1 MARAIGIDLGTTNS
15 AVGLKRLDTDIIPNA
30 EGELLTPSVVGCSK
44 RGRWSKSGT
53 MIVGKHALEW
63 QVQDPENTLVSVKRL
78 MGRSFEDEEVQR
90 LLREGRYAY
99 SVKPLA
105 AGSKQSLA
113 VVLDGEEYRPEQ
125 ISGEILAKLKR
136 DCEAHLGEPVEY
148 AVVTVPA
155 YFNDKQKRA
164 TRMAA
169 AIAGLKVQRLLPEP
183 TAAAISFGVGDLG
196 EGESETVLVFD
207 MGGGTFDISV
217 LTMTEGH
224 FIEQGKGGDMWM
236 GGDDIDHLLSDHVL
250 RQTEEDN
257 EIEGLRELIEQL
269 PAAEKNR
276 FLGDLRSGVE
286 AAKIRLST
294 ERSAV
299 IEILGLLKDA
309 DGDILDVE
317 VEVTREQFEALLEP
331 FAERAAELTRA
342 VLASIQF
349 EPDLIDRVVM
359 VGGSS
364 YIPLIVDKM
373 KGVFGD
379 DKVQVH
385 KRPLL
390 AIAEGAAILAHRL
403 ADAYECPGCGQ
414 EVTQSDQTCAA
425 CGFDLAQD
433 LARKGVVD
441 IVHTTSHDY
450 YLELEDGSDHLL
462 VERNMP
468 LPFKT
473 QGTFRLMHPEQRLAH
488 FRFCNLVNEE
498 RESIGDLWLSF
509 DPDEDTRNTK
519 DDNKGSE
526 STEEVREVV
535 LDFEIDED
543 NLITVGASLADRP
556 EVRVSRTLSRG
567 HADERLFLEL
577 EGAIQR
583 VNDEEHKYFT
593 KYDFLFRS
601 GEIARAI
608 NDVIDQE
615 TGAEDLKASRG
626 AERQLAVAAELVAR
640 EESPTSNLFYLED
653 LLAAYGGLLEPGQRE
668 PLVKRIERLRER
680 NRTGTVKEILDA
692 RDKAHGEAD
701 KYPALGILMSVGDAA
716 ETLARTDPA
725 KAPRYDKHLRDLR
738 NAMLKNDVETFE
750 RLTQAIMPEVSAIL
764 RNRSKAD
771 LQIFKGVRK

>member
-15 AVGLKRLDTDIIPNA
+15 AMGLKRLETEIIPNA
-30 EGELLTPSVVGCSK
+30 EGELLMPSVVGRSPS
-44 RGRWSKSGT
+44 GQGSESGT

-63 QVQDPENTLVSVKRL
+63 RAQDPENTVVSVKRL
-78 MGRSFEDEEVQR
+78 MGRGFEDEEVQR
-90 LLREGRYAY
+90 LLREGRYDY
-99 SVKPLA
+99 QVKPLA

-113 VVLDGEEYRPEQ
+113 VVLNGQEYRPEE

-155 YFNDKQKRA
+155 YFNDKQKHA

-183 TAAAISFGVGDLG
+183 TAAAIAFGVGDLR

-217 LTMTEGH
+217 LTMTEGR

-236 GGDDIDHLLSDHVL
+236 GGDDIDHLLTDHVL
-250 RQTEEDN
+250 RETAEEN
-257 EIEGLRELIEQL
+257 EIDDPRALIDQL

-276 FLGDLRSGVE
+276 FLGDLRAGVE
-286 AAKIRLST
+286 AAKVRLSS
-294 ERSAV
+294 EKSAV

-317 VEVTREQFEALLEP
+317 VELTREQFETLLEP

-364 YIPLIVDKM
+364 YIPLIVNKM
-373 KGVFGD
+373 KGLFGE
-379 DKVQVH
+379 DKVLVH

-403 ADAYECPGCGQ
+403 ADTYECPNCGQ
-414 EVTQSDQTCAA
+414 EVAQADATCAA

-433 LARKGVVD
+433 LSRKGVVD

-450 YLELEDGSDHLL
+450 YLELEDGNDHLL

-473 QGTFRLMHPEQRLAH
+473 EGRFRLIHPEQRLAH
-488 FRFCNLVNEE
+488 FRFVNLVNDE

-509 DPDEDTRNTK
+509 DLVDDRPD
-519 DDNKGSE
+519 SE
-526 STEEVREVV
+526 SESEQHLREVV

-543 NLITVGASLADRP
+543 NLITVAASLADQP
-556 EVRVSRTLSRG
+556 DVRVSRTLSRG
-567 HADERLFLEL
+567 NADERLFLEL
-577 EGAIQR
+577 ETAIEK
-583 VNDEEHKYFT
+583 VNEEEHAYFT
-593 KYDFLFRS
+593 KYDFLLRS

-608 NDVIDQE
+608 NQVIDQQTGSE
-615 TGAEDLKASRG
+615 NLEVSHGAEQ
-626 AERQLAVAAELVAR
+626 QLAVATKLVEL
-640 EESPTSNLFYLED
+640 EESPSSNLFYLED
-653 LLAAYGGLLEPGQRE
+653 LLAIYGSLLAKDERE
-668 PLVKRIERLRER
+668 SLAERIEKFREV
-680 NRTGTVKEILDA
+680 NHSGTVEEILAA
-692 RDKAHGEAD
+692 RDQAHEEAD
-701 KYPALGILMSVGDAA
+701 KYQALDVLMSVGSAA
-716 ETLARTDPA
+716 NTLARTDPA
-725 KAPRYDKHLRDLR
+725 KAPRYDKQLQDLQT
-738 NAMLKNDVETFE
+738 ALFKEDTETFK
-750 RLTQAIMPEVSAIL
+750 RLAEEIMPEVNAIL
-764 RNRSKAD
+764 SGRDKEA
-771 LQIFKGVRK
+771 LHIFKGVRK

>member
-1 MARAIGIDLGTTNS
+1 MAKAIGIDLGTTNS
-15 AVGLKRLDTDIIPNA
+15 AMGLKRLETEIIPNA
-30 EGELLTPSVVGCSK
+30 EGDLLTPSVVGRSQGGQGAEP
-44 RGRWSKSGT
+44 RT

-63 QVQDPENTLVSVKRL
+63 RVQDPENTVVSVKRL
-78 MGRSFEDEEVQR
+78 MGRGFEDEEVQR
-90 LLREGRYAY
+90 LLRDGRYAY
-99 SVKPLA
+99 RVKPLA

-113 VVLDGEEYRPEQ
+113 VVLDGKEYRPEE

-183 TAAAISFGVGDLG
+183 TAAAIAFGVGDLG

-217 LTMTEGH
+217 LTMTEGR

-236 GGDDIDHLLSDHVL
+236 GGDDIDHLLTDHVL
-250 RQTEEDN
+250 RETAEEN
-257 EIEGLRELIEQL
+257 EIDDPRALIDQL
-269 PAAEKNR
+269 PAAERNR
-276 FLGDLRSGVE
+276 FLGDLRAGVE
-286 AAKIRLST
+286 AAKIRLSS
-294 ERSAV
+294 EQSAV

-317 VEVTREQFEALLEP
+317 VELTRARFEALLEP

-364 YIPLIVDKM
+364 YIPLIVNKM
-373 KGVFGD
+373 KDLFGAG
-379 DKVQVH
+379 KVLVH
-385 KRPLL
+385 QRPLL

-403 ADAYECPGCGQ
+403 ADTHECPSCGQ
-414 EVTQSDQTCAA
+414 EVAQTDATCAA
-425 CGFDLAQD
+425 CGFDLARD
-433 LARKGVVD
+433 LSRKGVVD

-450 YLELEDGSDHLL
+450 YLELEDGNDHLL

-473 QGTFRLMHPEQRLAH
+473 QGRFRLMHPEQRLAH
-488 FRFCNLVNEE
+488 FRFVNMVNDE

-509 DPDEDTRNTK
+509 DLVEDRAN
-519 DDNKGSE
+519 SE
-526 STEEVREVV
+526 SESAEAVREVV

-543 NLITVGASLADRP
+543 NLITVAASLADRP
-556 EVRVSRTLSRG
+556 DVRVSRTLSRG
-567 HADERLFLEL
+567 NADERLFLEL
-577 EGAIQR
+577 ESAIQE
-583 VNDEEHKYFT
+583 VNEEDHTYFT
-593 KYDFLFRS
+593 KYDFLVRS

-608 NDVIDQE
+608 NQVIDQE
-615 TGAEDLKASRG
+615 TGSENLEVSRG
-626 AERQLAVAAELVAR
+626 AEQQLAVATELVEL
-640 EESPTSNLFYLED
+640 EESPSSNLFYLED
-653 LLAAYGGLLEPGQRE
+653 LLAIYGGLLEKDDA
-668 PLVKRIERLRER
+668 KRLAERVER
-680 NRTGTVKEILDA
+680 FRQINQTGTVEEILKA
-692 RDKAHGEAD
+692 RDEAHEEAD
-701 KYPALGILMSVGDAA
+701 KHSALDILMSVGDAA
-716 ETLARTDPA
+716 NTVARTDPA
-725 KAPRYDKHLRDLR
+725 KAPRYDKQLQDLQT
-738 NAMLKNDVETFE
+738 ALLKGDGATFARMAE
-750 RLTQAIMPEVSAIL
+750 EIMPEVRAIL
-764 RNRSKAD
+764 NGRDKEE
-771 LQIFKGVRK
+771 LHIFKGVRK